1 MIISASSD
9 YRPAAERILPPFL
22 FHYIDGGSYTETTL
36 KRNVED
42 LSQIAL
48 RQRVLKNM
56 SALNLETKLFNE
68 TLSMPV
74 ALGPVGLCGMY
85 ARRGEVQAAR
95 AAARKGIPFTLL
107 TARCGS
113 SFMCCATVGLC
124 AMRLSEPKQRAARRW
139 YLPLICLRRAR
150 DTVMPI
156 PA

>member
-74 ALGPVGLCGMY
+74 ALGPVRHVCPTWRSAGGASGGAQGYSVYALDRVGLPY
-85 ARRGEVQAAR
+85 RRG
-95 AAARKGIPFTLL
+95 
-107 TARCGS
+107 
-113 SFMCCATVGLC
+113 
-124 AMRLSEPKQRAARRW
+124 
-139 YLPLICLRRAR
+139 
-150 DTVMPI
+150 DTGY
-156 PA
+156 